1 MEVITAEEIITQEDT
16 VEEVRTRDS
25 EELTDDTLI
34 IQQKFDYFNKL
45 YSEKN
50 TYVCS

>member
-1 MEVITAEEIITQEDT
+1 MEEITAEEIITQEDT

-34 IQQKFDYFNKL
+34 I
-45 YSEKN
+45 
-50 TYVCS
+50 